1 MKEIKIKL
9 DTPIRW
15 NSIFIMID
23 RALEYKKQQY
33 TLHIKKRI
41 QLINQNKLAFSER
54 MNSIL
59 KIKIMNNNKIKMQ
72 TIKL

>member
-41 QLINQNKLAFSER
+41 QLINQNKLAFSE
-54 MNSIL
+54 MNEFDF
-59 KIKIMNNNKIKMQ
+59 KDKNNE
-72 TIKL
+72 